1 MSQLRRG
8 DIVRVDLGGPDDDD
22 TRGSEIFKV
31 RPAVVIQNNLG
42 NQHSDTTI
50 VAPITGGQSD
60 YPFHSNLQASTP
72 GLSKPSHVA
81 LDQIRTVDIEERII
95 DTLGS
100 VTDHDLYRIDQA
112 IKISLGLEGSGS
124 GPQEIPSTW

>member
-22 TRGSEIFKV
+22 TRGSEMYKK

-42 NQHSDTTI
+42 NQHSATTI
-50 VAPITGGQSD
+50 IAPITDGQSG
-60 YPFHSNLQASTP
+60 YPFHANLKASTP
-72 GLSKPSHVA
+72 GLTKPSHVA
-81 LDQIRTVDIEERII
+81 LDQIRTVDIEKRIT

-100 VTDHDLYRIDQA
+100 VTGNDLDRIDQA
-112 IKISLGLEGSGS
+112 IKISLGL
-124 GPQEIPSTW
+124 Q

>member
-1 MSQLRRG
+1 MSQLLRG
-8 DIVRVDLGGPDDDD
+8 DIVRVDLGGPHDDD
-22 TRGSEIFKV
+22 TRGAEMYKE

-50 VAPITGGQSD
+50 IAPITGGQSD
-60 YPFHSNLQASTP
+60 YPFHANLRASTP

-81 LDQIRTVDIEERII
+81 LDQIRTVDIEKRIT

-100 VTDHDLYRIDQA
+100 VTDQDLDRIDQA
-112 IKISLGLEGSGS
+112 IKISLGL
-124 GPQEIPSTW
+124 Q